1 MTLTAHDTGTPQA
14 PAAAA
19 RAGRRRGTGSRRTAA
34 PPGARRGGRALLGA
48 TALVVL
54 LAVVSTFVGV
64 ADVTPADLISILF
77 TATPDL
83 VSEFPALAAR
93 ELGLGDVPLMCA
105 TEIAVPH
112 ALPRVLRLM
121 AHVETPRERADISH
135 VYLRGAVALRRDI
148 AQ

>member
-1 MTLTAHDTGTPQA
+1 MAV
-14 PAAAA
+14 
-19 RAGRRRGTGSRRTAA
+19 RAIR
-34 PPGARRGGRALLGA
+34 GA
-48 TALVVL
+48 TQVEADDREQVLEATRELVQTVMERNEL
-54 LAVVSTFVGV
+54 HS
-64 ADVTPADLISILF
+64 DDLISILF

-121 AHVETPRERADISH
+121 AHAETPKSRPDIQH

>member
-1 MTLTAHDTGTPQA
+1 MP
-14 PAAAA
+14 
-19 RAGRRRGTGSRRTAA
+19 SRRS
-34 PPGARRGGRALLGA
+34 RRVVVAVRAIRGA
-48 TALVVL
+48 TQVDADDREQILDATRELVS
-54 LAVVSTFVGV
+54 AVMERNELDREHV
-64 ADVTPADLISILF
+64 ISILF

-93 ELGLGDVPLMCA
+93 EIGFGDVPLMCA
-105 TEIAVPH
+105 SEIDVPH

-121 AHVETPRERADISH
+121 AHVETERPRSEIQH

>member
-1 MTLTAHDTGTPQA
+1 VTVAV
-14 PAAAA
+14 
-19 RAGRRRGTGSRRTAA
+19 RAIR
-34 PPGARRGGRALLGA
+34 GA
-48 TALVVL
+48 TQVAADDRDEVLAATRELVTAVL
-54 LAVVSTFVGV
+54 ERNELAS
-64 ADVTPADLISILF
+64 PDLISILF

-121 AHVETPRERADISH
+121 AHVETSRERADIQH
-135 VYLRGAVALRRDI
+135 VYLRGAAALRRDI

>member
-1 MTLTAHDTGTPQA
+1 MAVRAIRGATQV
-14 PAAAA
+14 AADD
-19 RAGRRRGTGSRRTAA
+19 RDEV
-34 PPGARRGGRALLGA
+34 LGA
-48 TALVVL
+48 TREL
-54 LAVVSTFVGV
+54 VSTVLERNEL
-64 ADVTPADLISILF
+64 DPADLISILF

-121 AHVETPRERADISH
+121 AHVETPKARAEVQH

>member
-1 MTLTAHDTGTPQA
+1 MAV
-14 PAAAA
+14 
-19 RAGRRRGTGSRRTAA
+19 RAIR
-34 PPGARRGGRALLGA
+34 GA
-48 TALVVL
+48 TQVDADDRDQVLVATREL
-54 LAVVSTFVGV
+54 V
-64 ADVTPADLISILF
+64 ATVMERNQLRADDLISILF

-121 AHVETPRERADISH
+121 AHAEVDTPRAEIHH
-135 VYLRGAVALRRDI
+135 VYLRGAAALRRDI

>member
-1 MTLTAHDTGTPQA
+1 MAV
-14 PAAAA
+14 
-19 RAGRRRGTGSRRTAA
+19 RAVR
-34 PPGARRGGRALLGA
+34 GA
-48 TALVVL
+48 TQVDADDRDEVLAATRELVATVMERNQ
-54 LAVVSTFVGV
+54 LA
-64 ADVTPADLISILF
+64 AEDLISILF

-93 ELGLGDVPLMCA
+93 ELGLGGVPLMCA

-121 AHVETPRERADISH
+121 AHAETDRPRAEIQH
-135 VYLRGAVALRRDI
+135 VYLRGAAALRRDI

>member
-1 MTLTAHDTGTPQA
+1 MAV
-14 PAAAA
+14 
-19 RAGRRRGTGSRRTAA
+19 RAIR
-34 PPGARRGGRALLGA
+34 GA
-48 TALVVL
+48 TQVDADDREQVLEATRELVSAVLERNALQH
-54 LAVVSTFVGV
+54 
-64 ADVTPADLISILF
+64 DDIISILF

-93 ELGLGDVPLMCA
+93 ELGMADVPLMCA
-105 TEIAVPH
+105 TEIDVAH

-121 AHVETPRERADISH
+121 AHVETGRAREEIQH

>member
-1 MTLTAHDTGTPQA
+1 MAV
-14 PAAAA
+14 
-19 RAGRRRGTGSRRTAA
+19 RAIR
-34 PPGARRGGRALLGA
+34 GA
-48 TALVVL
+48 TQVAADDRDEVLSATRELVVTVL
-54 LAVVSTFVGV
+54 ERNDVS
-64 ADVTPADLISILF
+64 AEDLISILF

-121 AHVETPRERADISH
+121 AHVETVRPRSEVQH

>member
-1 MTLTAHDTGTPQA
+1 MAV
-14 PAAAA
+14 
-19 RAGRRRGTGSRRTAA
+19 RAIR
-34 PPGARRGGRALLGA
+34 GA
-48 TALVVL
+48 TQVDADERELVLDATRELVS
-54 LAVVSTFVGV
+54 AVMERNRLEHDAV
-64 ADVTPADLISILF
+64 ISILF

-93 ELGLGDVPLMCA
+93 ELGLGGVPLMCA

-121 AHVETPRERADISH
+121 AHVETDRDRAAVQH

>member
-1 MTLTAHDTGTPQA
+1 VAV
-14 PAAAA
+14 
-19 RAGRRRGTGSRRTAA
+19 RAIR
-34 PPGARRGGRALLGA
+34 GA
-48 TALVVL
+48 TQVDADERELVLDATRELVA
-54 LAVVSTFVGV
+54 AVMERNQLDHD
-64 ADVTPADLISILF
+64 DVISILF

-93 ELGLGDVPLMCA
+93 ELGFGDVPLMCA
-105 TEIAVPH
+105 TEIGVPH

-121 AHVETPRERADISH
+121 AHVETDRPRTEVQH

>member
-1 MTLTAHDTGTPQA
+1 MIERGECMAVRAIRGATQVDADDREQVLEATRELVSAVLERNELAHD
-14 PAAAA
+14 
-19 RAGRRRGTGSRRTAA
+19 
-34 PPGARRGGRALLGA
+34 
-48 TALVVL
+48 
-54 LAVVSTFVGV
+54 
-64 ADVTPADLISILF
+64 DVISILF

-105 TEIAVPH
+105 TEIDVPH

-121 AHVETPRERADISH
+121 AHVETPRSRTDVQH
-135 VYLRGAVALRRDI
+135 VYLRGAAALRRDI